1 MLEFKNCINKKEIV
15 AYVKEIGDELNNKI
29 KTILSIFICNTI
41 KISPPIIKGALT
53 TTHLPSIQFFQ

>member
-29 KTILSIFICNTI
+29 EDINSLNKNLIG
-41 KISPPIIKGALT
+41 K
-53 TTHLPSIQFFQ
+53 